1 MRKMIV
7 VAAMF
12 GAMVAVPFSAFAGQ
26 AAASKSAKTGT
37 KPAMA
42 SHATAGTVK
51 SMDATS
57 LVIVKPGK
65 KAEEV
70 TFVVNPSTQHQGTAE
85 VGSMVTV
92 RYHTEG
98 TSNVATAVV
107 AKAAAK
113 KASK

>member
-7 VAAMF
+7 TVAMF
-12 GAMVAVPFSAFAGQ
+12 GAMVAAPFSALAWQ
-26 AAASKSAKTGT
+26 AAAAKPAKAAA

-42 SHATAGTVK
+42 SHVTTGTVK
-51 SMDATS
+51 SMDASS

-70 TFVVNPSTQHQGTAE
+70 TFVINPSTQHQGAAE
-85 VGSMVTV
+85 VGTMVTV
-92 RYHTEG
+92 RYHADG
-98 TSNVATAVV
+98 ASNVATAVV
-107 AKAAAK
+107 AKPAAK

>member
-7 VAAMF
+7 TVAMF
-12 GAMVAVPFSAFAGQ
+12 GVIVALPFSALAWQAG
-26 AAASKSAKTGT
+26 AAKPAKTAA

-42 SHATAGTVK
+42 SHVTAGTVK

-65 KAEEV
+65 KADEV
-70 TFVVNPSTQHQGTAE
+70 SFVINPSTTHQGAAE

>member
-7 VAAMF
+7 TAAMF
-12 GAMVAVPFSAFAGQ
+12 GAMVALPFSALAWQGT
-26 AAASKSAKTGT
+26 AAKPAKTAA

-42 SHATAGTVK
+42 SHATSGTVK

-57 LVIVKPGK
+57 LVIVKPGS
-65 KAEEV
+65 KAEEM
-70 TFVVNPSTQHQGTAE
+70 TFVINPSTQHQGAAE

-92 RYHTEG
+92 RYHADG

-107 AKAAAK
+107 AKPAAK
-113 KASK
+113 KTK